1 MILYFTGTGNSR
13 YAANTIGRIT
23 DDQIVSINELM
34 KNGSKDTLK
43 SDKPFIFVCP
53 VYAWRIPKI
62 VEDFIKNTHFSGSN
76 KAYFVL
82 TCGSEAGNAVH
93 YVKKLCNEKGLDF
106 CGFSTV
112 IMPGN
117 YIVMFPTPDK
127 AKADEIMRK
136 ADPQILNIAERIK
149 NGQSLPDEKITPVDR
164 LRSTIVNPLFYLTSV
179 SAKGFYSTNDCTSC
193 GKCAKLCPLNNI
205 AIADRK
211 PHWGQSCTHCMAC
224 ICGCPS
230 EAIEYKNKSKGKPR
244 YYNKE

>member
-13 YAANTIGRIT
+13 YVANTIGRIT
-23 DDQIVSINELM
+23 DDKIVSINELM

-62 VEDFIKNTHFSGSN
+62 VEDFIMNTRFSGSN
-76 KAYFVL
+76 KAYFIL
-82 TCGSEAGNAVH
+82 TCGDSAGNSVH
-93 YVKKLCNEKGLDF
+93 YAKKICNEKGLEL
-106 CGFSTV
+106 CGFSSV
-112 IMPGN
+112 IMPEN
-117 YIVMFPTPDK
+117 YIAMFPTPDK
-127 AKADEIMRK
+127 IQADEIMRK

-149 NGQSLPDEKITPVDR
+149 DDQPLPNEKITVKGR
-164 LRSTIVNPLFYLTSV
+164 LKSTIVNPLFYLTSV
-179 SAKGFYSTNDCTSC
+179 SARGFYSTNDCTSC